1 MIAGQ
6 EDSAVTLG
14 VGAVNTASAAMMNAN
29 VDRASMAKAL
39 TSLRLDNRLVRKA
52 QRVLGAK
59 SRTQT
64 IEMSLEAV
72 VETEKH
78 RKLIKRYSGKA
89 RPGDFERS

>member
-1 MIAGQ
+1 
-6 EDSAVTLG
+6 
-14 VGAVNTASAAMMNAN
+14 
-29 VDRASMAKAL
+29 MAKAL
-39 TSLRLDNRLVRKA
+39 TSLRLDDRLVKKA

-64 IEMSLEAV
+64 VEMSLEAV

-89 RPGDFERS
+89 RPNDFERS